1 LFPIR
6 VEGRRGAE
14 KWALIVNVGSG
25 APAGG
30 SGCQYFVG
38 NFNGQRFTLDSPNQP
53 PLWADFGADFYAAVS
68 WSDIPK
74 RDGRRLWLGWMS
86 NWQYANDVPTAPWR
100 SAMSVP
106 RELLLRNASEGLR
119 LVQSPVRELEKLRG
133 KRHRL
138 GRSSLVE
145 AGDWLKGRSFASE
158 LLDVEAEF
166 AVPPNTAPFGLIIS
180 NRAGEETRLRC
191 DPAAGRLSL
200 DRTRSGRI
208 DFSGK
213 FSGVHHAPVGLRDGR
228 VFLRILLDTS
238 SIEVFANGGEAVLT
252 DVILPTGNGHALGMF
267 TEGAGPRVTNFRVH
281 ELKSAWR

>member
-1 LFPIR
+1 
-6 VEGRRGAE
+6 
-14 KWALIVNVGSG
+14 
-25 APAGG
+25 
-30 SGCQYFVG
+30 
-38 NFNGQRFTLDSPNQP
+38 
-53 PLWADFGADFYAAVS
+53 
-68 WSDIPK
+68 
-74 RDGRRLWLGWMS
+74 
-86 NWQYANDVPTAPWR
+86 
-100 SAMSVP
+100 
-106 RELLLRNASEGLR
+106 
-119 LVQSPVRELEKLRG
+119 
-133 KRHRL
+133 
-138 GRSSLVE
+138 
-145 AGDWLKGRSFASE
+145 
-158 LLDVEAEF
+158 
-166 AVPPNTAPFGLIIS
+166 
-180 NRAGEETRLRC
+180 LRC